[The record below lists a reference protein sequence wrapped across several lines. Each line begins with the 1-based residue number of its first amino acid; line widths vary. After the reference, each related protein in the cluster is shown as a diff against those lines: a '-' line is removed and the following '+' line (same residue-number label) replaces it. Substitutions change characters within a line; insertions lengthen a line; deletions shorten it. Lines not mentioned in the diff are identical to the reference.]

1 MAPYDIALLK
11 LKAPLKLND
20 RVKAVKLPEP
30 NSLPNGTVILSG
42 WGSTS
47 TSSFPSY
54 PNALQKVNL
63 TVVDLVTCKRS
74 MEALIGGNAPLHES
88 NVCTGPLGGGI
99 SACSVSLFISLIVIF
114 VANFSFP
121 INLNRGCF
129 GKRVLF

>member
-20 RVKAVKLPEP
+20 KVKAVRLPEP

-47 TSSFPSY
+47 TSSLPSY

-74 MEALIGGNAPLHES
+74 IEALIGGNAPVYET
-88 NVCTGPLGGGI
+88 NVCTGPLSGGI
-99 SACSVSLFISLIVIF
+99 SACSVSALIKIDSFLIF
-114 VANFSFP
+114 DLVNTFSFKV
-121 INLNRGCF
+121 ITGRCMEI
-129 GKRVLF
+129 